1 MFASQNAIA
10 SSRKPEMKRKAASRR
25 KPRILIVE
33 DEAIIAQDIKNTLE
47 KFGYHNA
54 GIVLNGKQVATA
66 VEKYKPDLILMDVVL
81 NGKNDGIKAA
91 EIIRCENDIP
101 VVYLTAYA
109 DRKTVGLAKVTEPYG
124 YITKPYDDKD
134 LKCTI
139 EIALYKHRTEQ
150 KLRES
155 SNKLRKALES
165 TVNALAYAAEMRD
178 PYTAGHQKRVA
189 SLTVVI
195 AKEMDIQEDKIEGI
209 RMAALIHD
217 IGKIHV
223 PAEILN
229 KPHKLTDAEFEIIQT
244 HSQIGYDILEPLDFP
259 WPVADYILQ
268 HHERLNGSG
277 YPQKLV
283 ERQIKQGAKILAVA
297 DVVEAMLSHRP
308 YRPAHDIA
316 TTLEEITS
324 KKGTLYDP
332 QIANICVRLF
342 KENGFRF
349 K

>member
-1 MFASQNAIA
+1 
-10 SSRKPEMKRKAASRR
+10 MKRKASSKR

-47 KFGYHNA
+47 KLGYHNA
-54 GIVLNGKQVATA
+54 GIVLNGKQIANE
-66 VEKYKPDLILMDVVL
+66 VENCKPDLILMDVVL
-81 NGKNDGIKAA
+81 NGKYDGIKAA
-91 EIIRCENDIP
+91 EIIRRENDIP
-101 VVYLTAYA
+101 VVYLTAHA
-109 DRKTVGLAKVTEPYG
+109 DRKTLERAKATEPYG
-124 YITKPYDDKD
+124 YITKPYDDRD
-134 LKCTI
+134 LKSTI

-155 SNKLRKALES
+155 SDKMRKALES
-165 TVNALAYAAEMRD
+165 TVNALAYAVEMRD

-189 SLTVVI
+189 FLSVAI
-195 AKEMDIQEDKIEGI
+195 AKEMDIPEDKIEGI
-209 RMAALIHD
+209 RMAAAIHD

-229 KPHKLTDAEFEIIQT
+229 KPHKLTDAEFEMVKT
-244 HSQIGYDILEPLDFP
+244 HSQIGYDILERIDFP
-259 WPVADYILQ
+259 WPVADYVLQ

-277 YPQKLV
+277 YPQELV
-283 ERQIKQGAKILAVA
+283 ERQIKQGTKILAVA

-308 YRPAHDIA
+308 YRPAYDIT

-324 KKGTLYDP
+324 KKGILYDP
-332 QIANICVRLF
+332 QIADICLRLF

-349 K
+349 R